1 MLSAVAIR
9 ITWQPPKYVGNGI
22 FGYEVH
28 YNKSSTNMDQMIPV
42 SESVLGQ
49 EIRDLRPYTN
59 YKVQVAVKSDTHI
72 GPMSFVKF
80 VQTLEAG
87 KYRYRTMH

>member
-1 MLSAVAIR
+1 MLSAVAIQV
-9 ITWQPPKYVGNGI
+9 TWRPPKYVGNGV

-59 YKVQVAVKSDTHI
+59 YKVQVAVKSDTHN